1 MLRNTFGNLETVTI
15 DMGSD
20 RIHLNEV
27 RLLQLALAGT
37 PTKVNAKIYS
47 PEDLDI
53 LLAMKRK
60 NTNLSFQ
67 ELVVVGYSHRSK
79 SFSEKA
85 TISSRDLLK
94 LAPRLLHLSEVL
106 PDDPKELNG
115 VVESL
120 TLNQIDHAL

>member
-1 MLRNTFGNLETVTI
+1 MLAKASKGLRRLLLENVKIVLRNTFGNLETVTI

-60 NTNLSFQ
+60 NANLSF
-67 ELVVVGYSHRSK
+67 
-79 SFSEKA
+79 
-85 TISSRDLLK
+85 
-94 LAPRLLHLSEVL
+94 
-106 PDDPKELNG
+106 
-115 VVESL
+115 
-120 TLNQIDHAL
+120 